1 MGLFVEKTL
10 TNSHQPDSALISEHD
25 TKYFLEAKYFLET
38 KYFLGLSTA
47 THKVIQFTQ
56 CYIQTVCSG
65 LYKQTDQALNQFER
79 NDNVCYKL
87 NYKIF
92 DVMISSNGEI
102 IRNVTEILVSN

>member
-38 KYFLGLSTA
+38 RYFLGLSTA
-47 THKVIQFTQ
+47 THSSNTIYAMLHSN
-56 CYIQTVCSG
+56 C
-65 LYKQTDQALNQFER
+65 LYKQTDQAINQFER

-87 NYKIF
+87 NYQIF